1 MAYRYDTYCGVYC
14 GACHAL
20 RATEEG
26 RVEEQAKAW
35 GRDPE
40 EVRCHGCKSDVFSGH
55 CRAWG
60 IKSCAVEREV
70 EFCFECAE
78 YPCDRL
84 IAFRDDEWP
93 HHSAV
98 TRNLAELERL
108 GLARWLEVQAARWRC
123 PACGHKTS
131 WYDETCPDCG
141 SKVVSSRDEEQT
153 AGKPQD
159 QGGR

>member
-1 MAYRYDTYCGVYC
+1 MTYRYDTYCGLYC

-40 EVRCHGCKSDVFSGH
+40 EVMCHGCKSDVLSGY
-55 CRAWG
+55 CRTCG
-60 IKSCAVEREV
+60 IKACAVERHV
-70 EFCFECAE
+70 EFCFECTE
-78 YPCDRL
+78 YPCERL

-108 GLARWLEVQAARWRC
+108 GLAQWLEVQTARWRC
-123 PACGHKTS
+123 PACGRKTS
-131 WYDETCPDCG
+131 WYDETCPGCG
-141 SKVVSSRDEEQT
+141 SEVVSSRDEEQET
-153 AGKPQD
+153 GRAKR
-159 QGGR
+159 QGGG